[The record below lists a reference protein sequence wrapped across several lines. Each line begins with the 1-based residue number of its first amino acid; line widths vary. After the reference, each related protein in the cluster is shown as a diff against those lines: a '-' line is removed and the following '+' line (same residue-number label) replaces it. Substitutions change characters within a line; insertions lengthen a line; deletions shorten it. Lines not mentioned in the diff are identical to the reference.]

1 MLRHALSLLTIL
13 FTIFLTGCGMLPRMP
28 LSEDSAKLD
37 TSKPLYLMSVV
48 VKNEYKQRY
57 QPNIV
62 TVILAKDSGSTKP
75 EQRAFRMDDKGT
87 ITIETDDEE
96 ATTFLV
102 RFSTEPIPHS
112 VLGFRSTARAFPL
125 TAFYFVPLHAD
136 IPKADNGVH
145 YLGSVKAVIR
155 ERQDGEFRAGP
166 PAPLIDQAVGGASSG
181 TFDIEIADAYDS
193 DIALFKKT
201 FPALRGIEISRA
213 ILGPWDRARAQ
224 LYWEQN

>member
-1 MLRHALSLLTIL
+1 MLRYAFSLLTIL
-13 FTIFLTGCGMLPRMP
+13 FTVLLTGCSIAPRMP
-28 LSEDSAKLD
+28 LSEDGAKLD

-57 QPNIV
+57 QPRIV
-62 TVILAKDSGSTKP
+62 NVILAKDTGSTKP
-75 EQRAFRMDDKGT
+75 EQRALRMDDKGS
-87 ITIETDDEE
+87 ITIETDDED
-96 ATTFLV
+96 ATTYLV
-102 RFSTEPIPHS
+102 RFPAEPTPHS
-112 VLGFRSTARAFPL
+112 VLGFMSIARAFPV

-136 IPKADNGVH
+136 IPKSDNGVH

-155 ERQDGEFRAGP
+155 ERKDGEFRAGP
-166 PAPLIDQAVGGASSG
+166 PVPLIDQAVGGASSG

-201 FPALRGIEISRA
+201 FPALRDVEVNKA
-213 ILGPWDRARAQ
+213 VLGPWDRARAQ